1 MYFFTSRERDVFK
14 DFLTERF
21 GLAFEEH
28 RHHYL
33 DSALAG
39 RMEDCGINSA
49 VAYRRRIENDDAEV
63 RRLADAV
70 TNNLSRFFRN
80 PGQLQAVTNFIVP
93 ELHRGRNDARRAI
106 SVWVAGCATGE
117 EPYSLAMTLADSLP
131 ESTEFH
137 ITATDIS
144 RRALKIARAGTYSPR
159 RARAVPESLRS
170 RYFSN
175 GEGMFRVSDSL
186 RQRVSFVEH
195 NLIEAPIVRGADL
208 VLCRNVLTYF
218 ASAARRLAIHTL
230 RESIADGGFLIIGN
244 SETLPRRSGF
254 NAIVTPWA
262 RVYRRPCLPSE

>member
-1 MYFFTSRERDVFK
+1 MFSFTSRERDVFK
-14 DFLTERF
+14 DFLVERF
-21 GLAFEEH
+21 GLGFENH
-28 RHHYL
+28 RHRFL

-39 RMEDCGINSA
+39 RMENCGIDSA

-63 RRLADAV
+63 NRLADAV

-80 PGQLQAVTNFIVP
+80 PGQLQAVTDFIIP
-93 ELHRGRNDARRAI
+93 ALHRGRDDSRRAI

-131 ESTEFH
+131 ESTKFH

-159 RARAVPESLRS
+159 RARAVPEPLRS
-170 RYFSN
+170 RYISN

-186 RQRVSFVEH
+186 RRRVSFVEH
-195 NLIEAPIVRGADL
+195 NVIEAPIVRGVDL
-208 VLCRNVLTYF
+208 VLCRNVLTYL
-218 ASAARRLAIHTL
+218 ASAARQLAIRTL

-254 NAIVTPWA
+254 SAVVTPWA